1 MRSKMSGILPDLSSQ
16 SVLSHNW
23 LLLFLF
29 VHALTS
35 RERGAFGGCGGHI
48 ERQGEALGRED
59 QLQTYK
65 RRFDD
70 EEEDSTTST
79 TNLFNFRS
87 WSWRSM
93 KVVRDRVYWNLK
105 DAFLW
110 KGFESSKTSLMY
122 PWPLDMV
129 LANPP
134 QNKNVNFA
142 TEVLKHQGFTPA
154 NFQSFTDCWWRM
166 TSPIGSWS
174 WTKKRGRRLGQ
185 RRGGRDQHHDHQE
198 VFRGEG
204 RLLNHQM
211 EEGLDCRRN

>member
-29 VHALTS
+29 VHVLTS

-79 TNLFNFRS
+79 TNLFDFRS

-134 QNKNVNFA
+134 QNKMLILLRKYWNTKA
-142 TEVLKHQGFTPA
+142 SHQ
-154 NFQSFTDCWWRM
+154 
-166 TSPIGSWS
+166 PIFSLSQTVDGGWPLPLAPDRGQKKGQK
-174 WTKKRGRRLGQ
+174 TRAEKRGKRPASRSPRGFQ
-185 RRGGRDQHHDHQE
+185 RRGEVAEPPDGR
-198 VFRGEG
+198 
-204 RLLNHQM
+204 
-211 EEGLDCRRN
+211 GLGL